1 MAGCRGDCPFLV
13 QIGWRYFSLF
23 TDTWARQGLTSNLSK
38 HITCVSRTYFNLSL
52 SLKINL
58 HTSLCVS
65 PGKLS
70 ESSLSKHLTCV
81 SRTYSQLQPTN
92 LTYFSLLIS
101 RQVVGVFT
109 VQTPHLC
116 LQDSLPTSA
125 CRDILSISKPC
136 HLRQS
141 IDKSPSTN
149 DLTANMPQ
157 KWSETKH
164 TSPESRIL
172 KLFDALDFT
181 TAAYQPSDH
190 FRTLVQAQHRSL
202 QKIQELNTND
212 LSFTLDGVLSTL
224 QQGSAENGVGSSV
237 ELRYH
242 VEKAPCTDLRSDLT
256 LPQNSYRTTQANA
269 YVNHAHQTQAQSVN
283 SQT

>member
-1 MAGCRGDCPFLV
+1 M
-13 QIGWRYFSLF
+13 
-23 TDTWARQGLTSNLSK
+23 
-38 HITCVSRTYFNLSL
+38 
-52 SLKINL
+52 
-58 HTSLCVS
+58 
-65 PGKLS
+65 
-70 ESSLSKHLTCV
+70 
-81 SRTYSQLQPTN
+81 
-92 LTYFSLLIS
+92 LIS

-125 CRDILSISKPC
+125 CRDILNAHLQASCRSFHCPNTSLVSPGLTPNLSLSRYSKHFKNMSFQAINWQVTSI
-136 HLRQS
+136 
-141 IDKSPSTN
+141 
-149 DLTANMPQ
+149 
-157 KWSETKH
+157 KWPHSQHAKKKWNKN
-164 TSPESRIL
+164 TSPRSRIL
-172 KLFDALDFT
+172 KFFDALDFT

>member
-70 ESSLSKHLTCV
+70 ESSLSKHPTCV

-141 IDKSPSTN
+141 IEKSPSTN

-256 LPQNSYRTTQANA
+256 LPQNSYRTTQANT